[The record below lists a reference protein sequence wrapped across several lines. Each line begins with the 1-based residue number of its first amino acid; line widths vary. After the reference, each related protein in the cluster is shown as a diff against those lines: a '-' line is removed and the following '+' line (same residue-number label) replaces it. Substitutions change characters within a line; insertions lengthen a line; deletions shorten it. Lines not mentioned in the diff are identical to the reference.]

1 MSVSSGGEWEL
12 ISNALIKDQD
22 EAADFLARPLAP
34 GEEISMDLQAKMTDL
49 QDTISRLVK
58 LDIKGK
64 EEDQSHPADRE
75 IQSEVISTP
84 MDVDVMH
91 RADLGVSPAESGG
104 YPEAEQVPL
113 ALRAEGSGTAPAGF
127 VRPMTHAPTH
137 QPVRWC
143 LDPENHAFSKLVA
156 FPDSSPACQIIW
168 STCCN
173 LARNKNWLTCFRS
186 SCTCPSLRRS
196 SEGFL
201 KHTYR

>member
-1 MSVSSGGEWEL
+1 MSVSSGDEWEL

-75 IQSEVISTP
+75 IQSEVTSTP

-91 RADLGVSPAESGG
+91 RADIGVSPAETRSRTGAAGPESGRVWHR
-104 YPEAEQVPL
+104 PCWF
-113 ALRAEGSGTAPAGF
+113 RATD
-127 VRPMTHAPTH
+127 
-137 QPVRWC
+137 
-143 LDPENHAFSKLVA
+143 DPRTNT
-156 FPDSSPACQIIW
+156 PAC
-168 STCCN
+168 S
-173 LARNKNWLTCFRS
+173 LVFRPREP
-186 SCTCPSLRRS
+186 CI
-196 SEGFL
+196 
-201 KHTYR
+201 